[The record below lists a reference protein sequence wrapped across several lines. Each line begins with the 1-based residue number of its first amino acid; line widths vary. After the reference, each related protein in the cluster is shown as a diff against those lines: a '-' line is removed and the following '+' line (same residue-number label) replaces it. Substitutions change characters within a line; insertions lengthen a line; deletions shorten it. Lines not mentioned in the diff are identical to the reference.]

1 VAVKFLTEDWT
12 NALTS
17 ALAEHEGFQSA
28 IASTDLG
35 VQFVVSDVPD
45 GDNVDYYLSI
55 GGGSATAA
63 IGSLEGADVT
73 IKSNYE
79 TASAVSKGDLN
90 TQTAFMTGKIKVE
103 GNLAVLMMNQNI
115 ITQWGKASEGLEVD
129 Y

>member
-1 VAVKFLTEDWT
+1 MAVKFLTEDWT

-115 ITQWGKASEGLEVD
+115 ISQWGKASESIEVD